1 MAYLVL
7 ARKWRPQVFEDLVGQ
22 PHIIKI
28 LKNAISQKRVSQAYV
43 FSGPRGVGK
52 TTTARILAKS
62 LNCVEGPTP
71 SPCGRCDFC
80 TGIAEGSSMDV
91 IEIDGASNNSVEDI
105 REIRERVRYAPSVLG
120 KYKVYIIDEAHMLSE
135 SAFNA
140 LLKTIEEPPPH
151 TIFVLATTAY
161 RKIPATVL
169 SRCQHL
175 AFRRIPRDV
184 IMERLKYICNIEG
197 IKISEDA
204 LDVIARAADG
214 SMRDSLTILDQV
226 SSFAEEITATDV
238 AQLLGV
244 SDSNIVSG
252 LAGAIFEGDQQRILS
267 LVSEASEKGLDLRTL
282 YRDLIVFLRDML
294 VLKTFERSGKEI
306 DRTVFE
312 FSQEEIDYMTGLS
325 PKISEEELTLMVNEL
340 IRSEYDIRNA
350 TFPRIA
356 LEVNLIRLSLFK
368 QFSSVREV
376 LEQLKELKPAEKT
389 QIAEKKTD
397 IKEKALRDQES
408 RGSEKEFSVED
419 FLRFIDEKNHILASK
434 LMHAQIEMNGDLIYF
449 KFNGGHAFLAGMLS
463 AEEDTLKRV
472 LEEYLG
478 RPVRIK
484 ISASE
489 KSEGISLNNFK
500 KEVLSRPEVREI
512 IELFDGS
519 VIDIK
524 KKIRL
529 KRV

>member
-28 LKNAISQKRVSQAYV
+28 LKNAISQKKVSHAYV

-91 IEIDGASNNSVEDI
+91 IEIDGASNNSVDDI
-105 REIRERVRYAPSVLG
+105 RDIRERVRYAPSVLG
-120 KYKVYIIDEAHMLSE
+120 KYKVYIIDEAHMLTE

-197 IKISEDA
+197 ISISEDA
-204 LDVIARAADG
+204 LNLIARAADG

-238 AQLLGV
+238 AQLLGL
-244 SDSNIVSG
+244 SDSALVSG
-252 LAGAIFEGDQQRILS
+252 LAGAIFEGDQHRILS
-267 LVSEASEKGLDLRTL
+267 LVSEASEKGFDLRTL
-282 YRDLIVFLRDML
+282 YKDLMVFLRDML
-294 VLKTFERSGKEI
+294 VLKTYERSGMEI

-312 FSQEEIDYMTGLS
+312 LSQEEIEHMLRLS

-356 LEVNLIRLSLFK
+356 LEVNLIRLSLLK
-368 QFSSVREV
+368 EFSSVREL
-376 LEQLKELKPAEKT
+376 LEKLKGLKPAE
-389 QIAEKKTD
+389 ISSRNLEKKTD
-397 IKEKALRDQES
+397 IEEKTLKDPES
-408 RGSEKEFSVED
+408 KKSDREFSVED
-419 FLRFIDEKNHILASK
+419 FLRFIDERDHILASK
-434 LMHAQIEMNGDLIYF
+434 LMHAQIEMNGDVIYI
-449 KFNGGHAFLAGMLS
+449 KFNGGHAFLASMLS
-463 AEEDTLKRV
+463 EEEDTLKRV
-472 LEEYLG
+472 FEDYLG
-478 RPVRIK
+478 GPVRIK
-484 ISASE
+484 IGASE
-489 KSEGISLNNFK
+489 SSGGVSLNNFK

-519 VIDIK
+519 VIDVRK
-524 KKIRL
+524 NKT
-529 KRV
+529 

>member
-28 LKNAISQKRVSQAYV
+28 LKNAISQKKVSHAYV

-62 LNCVEGPTP
+62 LNCVQGPTP
-71 SPCGRCDFC
+71 SPCGKCDFC
-80 TGIAEGSSMDV
+80 AGIAEGSSMDV
-91 IEIDGASNNSVEDI
+91 IEIDGASNNSVDNI

-184 IMERLKYICNIEG
+184 IMERLKYICSIEG

-226 SSFAEEITATDV
+226 SSFAEEITATEV

-244 SDSNIVSG
+244 SDSNLVSG
-252 LAGAIFEGDQQRILS
+252 LAGAICEGDQHRILS
-267 LVSEASEKGLDLRTL
+267 LISEASERGLDLRTL
-282 YRDLIVFLRDML
+282 YKDLVVFLRDML

-312 FSQEEIDYMTGLS
+312 LSQEEIDYMIGLS

-368 QFSSVREV
+368 EFSSVREV
-376 LEQLKELKPAEKT
+376 LKKLKELKPGEMPS
-389 QIAEKKTD
+389 QIVEKKTD
-397 IKEKALRDQES
+397 VEEKILRDTES
-408 RGSEKEFSVED
+408 KTSDKKFSAEG
-419 FLRFIDEKNHILASK
+419 FLRFIDERNHVLASK
-434 LMHAQIEMNGDLIYF
+434 LMHAKIEMNGGVICF

-478 RPVRIK
+478 KPVRIK

-489 KSEGISLNNFK
+489 SSEGISLNNFK

-519 VIDIK
+519 VIDIRK
-524 KKIRL
+524 NKT
-529 KRV
+529 